1 MIDYN
6 KINWYKVKRS
16 QEIKKGY
23 DQTVYTF
30 DIETSSGFIPP
41 GAMVAQPFDYSKN
54 PAYYRECTKVAL
66 CYLWQFGIGDEYY
79 FGRELKDFMRVLDAL
94 DALPGKKIVWVH
106 NLSFEQVFLLNLF
119 FPEKIFAR
127 KAHKVIYFEYGS
139 ITFRCSYM
147 LTNLSLAN
155 WAKSTGA
162 PPKLEGFDYEKIR
175 TPLSPLTP
183 FEMAYGQRDLEII
196 KFGIDKMLD
205 QYDLI
210 QKIPLTQTGRVRKEV
225 NDIFANDVRYRY
237 KMARLLPKDAQE
249 YIRWRMCFSGGNT
262 HANWYYA
269 GILVRGVSEV
279 DIASSYPYECCSS
292 LLPMGT
298 FRRAHNPEKM
308 LANPK
313 YLCICEVE
321 FTDLQ
326 ATMHIDYISYSKIY
340 DIRMVPDPD
349 RPGKQKE
356 DLIVENGKVHFIGQ
370 CKMMLTEF
378 DLDVIR
384 QAYSGGI
391 KILRCWYSR
400 AGRLDKRYV
409 NFILDL
415 YENKTKLKGVK
426 GSEDLYVYSKQLIN
440 GIYGDFVS
448 AISYDDTV
456 LHEDGSW
463 EEVEKSLQ
471 DVNDR
476 INYLREKPWRLK
488 SSYIWGV
495 FITAAARRDHFR
507 MLKMLDKENHVVY
520 YDTDSVYYIGHHE
533 KDIAAYNKEATER
546 IDKALQELGI
556 DPERSRPKDK
566 NGIPH
571 QMGIMEQE
579 QKDLPEFKAL
589 RAKCYAYR
597 DHDGGLH
604 TTISGVS
611 KAKGSNALKGSL
623 DNFHND
629 LVFSYQECGKS
640 ISTYNRNQPPCIW
653 IGEDGKAYGSDYK
666 FGLNL
671 MPTQYHLS
679 IGQDFY
685 DTLALIGSLSCKLSE
700 VSIDELAEIERGML

>member
-6 KINWYKVKRS
+6 KINWFKHRRTQV
-16 QEIKKGY
+16 IKKGY
-23 DQTVYTF
+23 DQTIYTF
-30 DIETSSGFIPP
+30 DIETSSGFISP
-41 GAMVAQPFDYSKN
+41 GAMVAQPFDYSKS
-54 PAYYRECTKVAL
+54 PAYYRECQKVAL

-79 FGRELKDFMRVLDAL
+79 YGRELKDFMRVLDAL
-94 DALPGKKIVWVH
+94 DALPGNKIIWVH

-162 PPKLEGFDYEKIR
+162 PPKLDGFDYEKIR
-175 TPLSPLTP
+175 TPLSPLSP

-205 QYDLI
+205 QYDLV
-210 QKIPLTQTGRVRKEV
+210 QRIPLTQTGRVRKAI

-269 GILVRGVSEV
+269 SMLIRGVSEC
-279 DIASSYPYECCSS
+279 DIASSYPYECCSA
-292 LLPMGT
+292 LLPMSP
-298 FRRAHNPEKM
+298 FREAKHPEKM
-308 LANPK
+308 LENPK

-321 FTDLQ
+321 FEELK
-326 ATMHIDYISYSKIY
+326 AIMHIDYISYSKIY
-340 DIRMVPDPD
+340 DVRKIPDPD
-349 RPGKQKE
+349 RPGKMME
-356 DLIVENGKVHFIGQ
+356 DLQVENGKVHYIGQ
-370 CKMMLTEF
+370 CKMMLTEY

-384 QAYSGGI
+384 QAYTGGI
-391 KILRCWYSR
+391 KILRCWYAR

-415 YENKTKLKGVK
+415 YENKVSLKNVPD
-426 GSEDLYVYSKQLIN
+426 SQDLYTYSKQLIN

-456 LHEDGSW
+456 LNEDGSW
-463 EEVEKSLQ
+463 EEVEKTLA
-471 DVNDR
+471 DVNER
-476 INYLREKPWRLK
+476 LEYLRQKPWRLK

-507 MLKMLDKENHVVY
+507 MLKMLDAENHVIY
-520 YDTDSVYYIGHHE
+520 YDTDSVYYIGNHDRE
-533 KDIAAYNKEATER
+533 IRAYNRLATAR
-546 IDKALQELGI
+546 IDKALEELGI

-571 QMGIMEQE
+571 QMGVMELE
-579 QKDLPEFKAL
+579 QRDLPEFKAL

-611 KAKGSNALKGSL
+611 KAKGSNALHGSL
-623 DNFHND
+623 DNFHNE
-629 LVFSYQECGKS
+629 LVFNYQECGKS
-640 ISTYNRNQPPCIW
+640 ISTYNRNQQPCIW
-653 IGEDGKAYGSDYK
+653 IDEQGKAYGSDYK
-666 FGLNL
+666 YGLNL
-671 MPTQYHLS
+671 QPTQYHLS

-685 DTLALIGSLSCKLSE
+685 DVLALIGSLSCKLSE
-700 VSIDELAEIERGML
+700 YSIDELAEIERG